1 MEKIDQSRL
10 IDKDGIGQQDKKGKG
25 KMYRIATDRILMYP
39 LLEIA
44 NGRIKFI
51 QEFIYA
57 YNIHMRNIDKFQ
69 ESEEYEEK
77 ARIINYLKQQTPMKL
92 H

>member
-1 MEKIDQSRL
+1 MRTFKYLFGKIDQSINRQRWYR
-10 IDKDGIGQQDKKGKG
+10 QQDKKGKG

-51 QEFIYA
+51 QEFIEA

-77 ARIINYLKQQTPMKL
+77 
-92 H
+92 HE